1 MCGLCGLTNALLNSK
16 LNLCSLYSSYGHAVQ
31 LRIIIINLLCVILKK
46 MAMSTGCVFYK
57 KKRQQKV
64 CLIPLQEVCAIY
76 KPIPGV

>member
-31 LRIIIINLLCVILKK
+31 LRIIIIIIINLLCVILKK

-57 KKRQQKV
+57 KKKTTKGLFNSTSRDV
-64 CLIPLQEVCAIY
+64 CYL
-76 KPIPGV
+76 